1 MEREVK
7 KDVTSCV

>member
-1 MEREVK
+1 VEREVK

>member
-7 KDVTSCV
+7 KLCDS